1 VRRALGIGV
10 AGVALTLIAFLFDT
24 SPLFVLG
31 AGLALLGIATPAW
44 IVLAARGTRIERRL
58 DDRRVIEDEPLEAS
72 IEVHTGRLR
81 LPVAEVLEPLAAG
94 PIPLPR
100 RARSATIRVVV
111 RFERRGRR
119 RLDPPSL
126 IIHDPLDI
134 ARVVR
139 AGAERPRELIVLPRT
154 APVNW
159 VDGARGD
166 RRSAAAAFARP
177 EALAAVDLD
186 GLRPYRPGTPASRIH
201 WQALARGAGLL
212 ERRLRVEGDTSPLVV
227 LDAGGDARTDDVDAA
242 VRAAA
247 SLALELAREGGCALL
262 LPGERRPTPIEADL
276 GAWPAAHVR
285 LALVAGG
292 PGSPAPLLGGQARL
306 GPVFYVAALSLER
319 IPPAVL
325 GVARGA
331 RVLVV
336 PGPPHAEK
344 QVAARVPGSS
354 RPLRPSFEVAGCR
367 GYVLRSRPGERA
379 A

>member
-31 AGLALLGIATPAW
+31 AGLALLGIATPVW
-44 IVLAARGTRIERRL
+44 IVLTAQGTRIERRL
-58 DDRRVIEDEPLEAS
+58 DDRRVIEDEPIEAS
-72 IEVHTGRLR
+72 IEVRTGRLR
-81 LPVAEVLEPLAAG
+81 LPVAEVLEPLAAA

-100 RARSATIRVVV
+100 RARSTTIRVVV
-111 RFERRGRR
+111 RFDRRGRR

-126 IIHDPLDI
+126 IVHDPLDI

-139 AGAERPRELIVLPRT
+139 AGAELPRELIVLPRT
-154 APVNW
+154 TPVNW
-159 VDGARGD
+159 ADGARGD
-166 RRSAAAAFARP
+166 RRSPAAAFARP

-227 LDAGGDARTDDVDAA
+227 LDAGGDVGSDAVDAA

-247 SLALELAREGGCALL
+247 SLALELARAGGCALL

-276 GAWPAAHVR
+276 AAWPAAHVR
-285 LALVAGG
+285 LALVVGAT
-292 PGSPAPLLGGQARL
+292 GSAAPLLGGQARL

-319 IPPAVL
+319 LPPAVL
-325 GVARGA
+325 GIARGP

-336 PGPPHAEK
+336 PAPPPAEK
-344 QVAARVPGSS
+344 HVAARVPGSN

-367 GYVLRSRPGERA
+367 GYVLRSRPGVRA